1 VILQRCKTFPAGEE
15 WEIILIVLYIASEVQ
30 EDLEREMASE
40 DHNMPLVKH
49 YEQRDYNGM
58 FDYNKED
65 EMLLIKSII
74 VGKP

>member
-1 VILQRCKTFPAGEE
+1 MMMMMNKLFIESVFCIFAL
-15 WEIILIVLYIASEVQ
+15 ASEVQ

-40 DHNMPLVKH
+40 DQKMPVVKH

-65 EMLLIKSII
+65 EMLLIKNII
-74 VGKP
+74 LGK